1 MIIIVITF
9 LILAVVLSPLYFYRT
24 RMHAQF
30 NGFKNDLKTEKNKG
44 IHNDISHFKM
54 KITKEQVVIIV
65 NTIAR
70 DYTEQDELDTLID
83 KLPKRLDSFFK
94 LHFEDKKT
102 DNIITFTAKRKKKK

>member
-1 MIIIVITF
+1 MIIVLIVL

-30 NGFKNDLKTEKNKG
+30 SGFKNGLKNKKNEG

-54 KITKEQVVIIV
+54 KITKDQVVIIV

-94 LHFEDKKT
+94 LHFEDKKA

>member
-1 MIIIVITF
+1 MIIVLIVL

-24 RMHAQF
+24 RMRAKF

-44 IHNDISHFKM
+44 IHSDISHFKM
-54 KITKEQVVIIV
+54 KITKDQVVIIV

-83 KLPKRLDSFFK
+83 ALPKRLDSFFK
-94 LHFEDKKT
+94 FHFEDKKI
-102 DNIITFTAKRKKKK
+102 DNIITYTAKRK